1 MANKIKFTETR
12 SFLKKE
18 GKSYFLLSKHIGGI
32 TPLFS
37 PLKKILISTKFVYLC
52 SLFEAFTHKAM
63 EEYYT
68 YLQDHPQITRDKI
81 KFGKILRLL
90 HDHNYPTEIMKRLQ
104 PQECSLEEKNILDYV
119 SKLVQENLHTGK
131 NLQELYKGKLFKDYT
146 FIQEYESFQNPY
158 DESLQK
164 NRNNLLHGK
173 VTFDDMSNTLNDSD
187 TLRKYEKYFFEFMV
201 KTLQDLEAE
210 LNGRVKV

>member
-18 GKSYFLLSKHIGGI
+18 GKSYFLLSKHIEEI
-32 TPLFS
+32 KS
-37 PLKKILISTKFVYLC
+37 PTCPVKKILTSTKFLYLC
-52 SLFEAFTHKAM
+52 SLFEAFTHQAM
-63 EEYYT
+63 EEYYE
-68 YLQDHPQITRDKI
+68 YLKQYPQITRNKI

-90 HDHNYPTEIMKRLQ
+90 HDHKYPKVIISGLQ
-104 PQECSLEEKNILDYV
+104 SKQCSLGEKNILDYV
-119 SKLVQENLHTGK
+119 SKLVQENLHTG
-131 NLQELYKGKLFKDYT
+131 NSLDDLYAGVLFEKYT
-146 FIQEYESFQNPY
+146 FIQEYKSFQNPY
-158 DESLQK
+158 HSSLQK

-173 VTFDDMSNTLNDSD
+173 STFDKMSDTLNNGD

-210 LNGRVKV
+210 LNGRVI